1 MKRVIFLLVAIMVS
15 VSAMAFDFAG
25 KTFKAKRSENGI
37 TLTVTAKFM
46 SGGRCSMTYTA
57 TGMKSQSDPNMYW
70 EEAGDWL
77 NIMDSTGDLSVWS
90 INEDEEGIY
99 LIMYDQSGYPYLEFR
114 QVKTAPKSAGKSA
127 GKSTKPR
134 KRK

>member
-1 MKRVIFLLVAIMVS
+1 MKRVIFLLAAIMVS

-37 TLTVTAKFM
+37 TMTATAKFM
-46 SGGRCSMTYTA
+46 SGGRCSMSMTA

-70 EEAGDWL
+70 EEVGDWL
-77 NIMDSTGDLSVWS
+77 NIMDSTGDLSVWA
-90 INEDEEGIY
+90 IKEDKDGVY
-99 LIMYDQSGYPYLEFR
+99 LVMPDQNGYPYLEFR
-114 QVKTAPKSAGKSA
+114 QVKTAPKSAGKST